1 MRHDK
6 PTPNQVEETMPN
18 TEQDYWNTIK
28 SIATETQEEYPRHC
42 NRQICRVSDDER
54 SDYIWETV
62 DGSEWIIYYANNETV
77 LSATNNHDAIDD
89 VGLEATTDWKQSRMT
104 CAFYAMVQDVNDEI
118 GEK

>member
-1 MRHDK
+1 M
-6 PTPNQVEETMPN
+6 TN
-18 TEQDYWNTIK
+18 TQQDYWNTVK
-28 SIATETQEEYPRHC
+28 SIATEARAEYP
-42 NRQICRVSDDER
+42 NPNDDARGVYCDDDDR
-54 SDYIWETV
+54 SEYIWETV

-104 CAFYAMVQDVNDEI
+104 CAFYAMVQDVNDEM